1 MPDICPISHE
11 DLPDE
16 SSSSSQDIGKAM
28 RLHYVVVPLVVHSN
42 NCLKEA
48 GEIIKNESGEKLRT
62 FLSFG

>member
-1 MPDICPISHE
+1 MPDLCPISHE

-16 SSSSSQDIGKAM
+16 NGSSSQDIGKAM
-28 RLHYVVVPLVVHSN
+28 CLHYVVVPLVVHSN

>member
-1 MPDICPISHE
+1 MKTC
-11 DLPDE
+11 
-16 SSSSSQDIGKAM
+16 SSQDIGKAM
-28 RLHYVVVPLVVHSN
+28 RLHLHSSTTLVVHSN